1 MAGRPAVFLDRDGVL
16 VEARVV
22 DGVPLPA
29 RRLSELR
36 LIDGVAATCTALHA
50 AGLALVVVTNQP
62 DIARGTL
69 EPEDLEAMHEL
80 LRTWLPVDEIVVCAH
95 DDVDD
100 CPCRKP
106 RPGMILDA
114 ARRLGLDLRRSVLV
128 GDRWRDIEAARRAGV
143 ASVHI
148 DWGHG
153 ESLTVPA
160 DATFGSLELAQDHL
174 LDVTG
179 LAEARTPPGGPG
191 KQELRQ

>member
-16 VEARVV
+16 VESRVV

-29 RRLSELR
+29 RRPSELR
-36 LIDGVAATCTALHA
+36 LLHGVAATCAALHE

-62 DIARGTL
+62 DIARGAL

-80 LRTWLPVDEIVVCAH
+80 LRAWLPLDEIVVCAH
-95 DDVDD
+95 DDADD
-100 CPCRKP
+100 CACRKP

-128 GDRWRDIEAARRAGV
+128 GDRWRDIEAAQRAGI

-153 ESLTVPA
+153 EGLTLPA
-160 DATFGSLELAQDHL
+160 DATFGSLELAQNHL

-179 LAEARTPPGGPG
+179 LAGVRTTPGAPEN
-191 KQELRQ
+191 QELRQ